1 MTGVSAHA
9 FPLNRGKGEAAYYYW
24 FYFGQRAVEDS
35 L

>member
-1 MTGVSAHA
+1 MTGVVAQASS
-9 FPLNRGKGEAAYYYW
+9 PRMERGEPVYYYW